1 MNISGTI
8 PRMADGPAGRS
19 AYSDLDDDTSDN
31 LFIVF
36 VPGQENLRFSA
47 YGSEPIAGEFLK
59 A

>member
-1 MNISGTI
+1 MNLSGTI

-36 VPGQENLRFSA
+36 VPEQENLRISA
-47 YGSEPIAGEFLK
+47 YG
-59 A
+59 